1 MRGRIW
7 NAAVTDAA
15 FRVAM
20 SGDLAVRCCSYASR
34 AAGRA
39 LPSLEPIQPCV
50 MPGTQEEAAE
60 RVDVAPRA
68 AINRRTKD
76 IGQLFG
82 GKSRSANQ
90 PSNRKMLSI
99 S

>member
-1 MRGRIW
+1 MPPFEQQCLAIW
-7 NAAVTDAA
+7 LCGAEACTA
-15 FRVAM
+15 
-20 SGDLAVRCCSYASR
+20 
-34 AAGRA
+34 
-39 LPSLEPIQPCV
+39 PE

-76 IGQLFG
+76 IGQPFG
-82 GKSRSANQ
+82 GKTSRRI
-90 PSNRKMLSI
+90 RKMLSI